1 MGSLMLKHQAIVR
14 HQSSFPTCSRA
25 PGTRGVSPARPLP
38 AKLGCAVNLVLPHPP
53 SPSPPAGKG
62 GRLLPLPA
70 GGEGR
75 HSRVGGVPGWGQTGA
90 SSSLNADTDCRSPP
104 EPRIARHDVS
114 PYHPAAG
121 ARRAVAAVL

>member
-1 MGSLMLKHQAIVR
+1 MDSLMLQHQAVVR

-62 GRLLPLPA
+62 GCLLPLPA
-70 GGEGR
+70 GGGR
-75 HSRVGGVPGWGQTGA
+75 EETTLPLLPMSWLPGWGQTGA
-90 SSSLNADTDCRSPP
+90 SSSLIADTDCRSPP
-104 EPRIARHDVS
+104 EPRIARHDV
-114 PYHPAAG
+114 
-121 ARRAVAAVL
+121 